1 MKNFSSKIECIKKNH
16 LIVNKE
22 YPEVLDDMHFD
33 SFESVWNCQ
42 AGKTIKRIKARSVIR
57 FEIQIVGRKR
67 VFYLKRHNTKFVGIK
82 RILALFSPKLVLSEG
97 KREFENICDFRE
109 GGLGTVL
116 PVAAGERFVK
126 FCWVQSFL
134 ITEDFSPFISLEYIL
149 RDNPEFFRG
158 EGGYE
163 KRPIVLNKISRLARK
178 MHKKGFNHR
187 DFNATHI
194 LLHYKDE
201 SDLPDIALFDLQR
214 VDRSSVFRFRW
225 IIKSLSELNYT
236 LPEGIFEEEDR
247 ISLLLSYK
255 GKKKLNAWDR
265 LQWLWI
271 KRKTA
276 RIKRHTDKIIDRK
289 KERKNYQQ
297 PVKERHHY

>member
-1 MKNFSSKIECIKKNH
+1 MKDFSSSINRIEKNYMI
-16 LIVNKE
+16 LNRD
-22 YPEVLDDMHFD
+22 YLDLLKNIQFN
-33 SFESVWNCQ
+33 SFESVWNYQ

-57 FEIQIVGRKR
+57 FEIQIGGRKR
-67 VFYLKRHNTKFVGIK
+67 VFYLKRHNTKFAGLQ
-82 RILALFSPKLVLSEG
+82 RFFSLFSPKLVLSEG

-109 GGLGTVL
+109 GGLGTVS

-126 FCWVQSFL
+126 FCWAQSFL
-134 ITEDFSPFISLEYIL
+134 ITEDFSPFISLEYML
-149 RDNPEFFRG
+149 RDNPEFFMG
-158 EGGYE
+158 EKGSYR
-163 KRPIVLNKISRLARK
+163 KRNLINKIGMFARK

-214 VDRSSVFRFRW
+214 VDRNSVFQFRW

-236 LPEGIFEEEDR
+236 LPEGVFGEEDR
-247 ISLLLSYK
+247 IFLLLSYK

-276 RIKRHTDKIIDRK
+276 RIKRHTDKIIARK
-289 KERKNYQQ
+289 K
-297 PVKERHHY
+297 KELSTAS